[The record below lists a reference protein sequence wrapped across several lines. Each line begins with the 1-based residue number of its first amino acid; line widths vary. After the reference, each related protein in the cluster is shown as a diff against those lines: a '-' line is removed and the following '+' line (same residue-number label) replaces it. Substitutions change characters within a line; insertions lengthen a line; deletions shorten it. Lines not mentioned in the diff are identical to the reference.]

1 MNLLCQLDLVTDA
14 ISLSQ
19 SYQAVL
25 SSPFKILITV
35 CDSNICWFGTHAV
48 KSTTINFPHELK
60 IKSLCQILLADKK
73 DQCTVFPPHSFKTLD
88 NFLFTWPDPFLQKAV
103 TIQNKKR
110 HRSALHCNGHGWLL
124 FKVFN
129 IFPTFDKS
137 RCQGLCQ
144 GKCSFMQSWLVVQE
158 YPSLNIGKNYRPKQF
173 PWQGRVTYVFHSELG
188 FLVFFLSFF

>member
-1 MNLLCQLDLVTDA
+1 MKTFPGMNLLCQLDLVTDA
-14 ISLSQ
+14 ISLSR

-110 HRSALHCNGHGWLL
+110 HRSALHCNGHG
-124 FKVFN
+124 
-129 IFPTFDKS
+129 
-137 RCQGLCQ
+137 
-144 GKCSFMQSWLVVQE
+144 
-158 YPSLNIGKNYRPKQF
+158 
-173 PWQGRVTYVFHSELG
+173 
-188 FLVFFLSFF
+188 